1 MPKCLGN
8 AQTSRTLGQILG
20 EHAVEK
26 ILSDVIS
33 TNLHLYVMKLWYSFF
48 DIFVSGEVGNA
59 QTWEV
64 MALKKPIKPLQ
75 WAKIFP
81 SIFLQLAISEAAPK
95 THPLEMRPVQN
106 ISCKI
111 YMRLV

>member
-8 AQTSRTLGQILG
+8 AQTSKTLGQILG

-26 ILSDVIS
+26 ILDNVIS
-33 TNLHLYVMKLWYSFF
+33 TDLHLYVMKLWYSFF

-64 MALKKPIKPLQ
+64 MALKKPIKPPQL
-75 WAKIFP
+75 AKIFP
-81 SIFLQLAISEAAPK
+81 SISYSWPFPRRHQNPSIRNEASAK
-95 THPLEMRPVQN
+95 YFM
-106 ISCKI
+106 
-111 YMRLV
+111 

>member
-8 AQTSRTLGQILG
+8 AETSRTLGQALG
-20 EHAVEK
+20 EHAAEK
-26 ILSDVIS
+26 ILSNIIS

-59 QTWEV
+59 QSWEV
-64 MALKKPIKPLQ
+64 LALKKAIKPPQL
-75 WAKIFP
+75 AKIYP

-95 THPLEMRPVQN
+95 THPFKMRPVQN

-111 YMRLV
+111 

>member
-8 AQTSRTLGQILG
+8 AETSKTLGQILG

-26 ILSDVIS
+26 ILSNVIS

-64 MALKKPIKPLQ
+64 MALKKPIKPPQL
-75 WAKIFP
+75 AKIFP
-81 SIFLQLAISEAAPK
+81 SIFLAFSHSFMKYRSLFI
-95 THPLEMRPVQN
+95 N
-106 ISCKI
+106 I
-111 YMRLV
+111 

>member
-1 MPKCLGN
+1 MPKCLEN
-8 AQTSRTLGQILG
+8 AQTSRTLGHILG

-64 MALKKPIKPLQ
+64 MALKKSIKPPQ

-95 THPLEMRPVQN
+95 THPFEMRPVQN